1 MYKRHWTF
9 FIYSTLLAVTL
20 SFSNQAYGQLN
31 GGAST
36 NKESFSYWI
45 DHLPYNSVSHIAHLD
60 GLTFCGADQGLL
72 VYDNA
77 AGEYQRFSS
86 INGLSDAGITA
97 IAADVSSSSCYVTD
111 NVGLQIGFI
120 CSASKSTHLIAELLL
135 RRNFDFRAAKLGVV

>member
-36 NKESFSYWI
+36 NNESFSYWI
-45 DHLPYNSVSHIAHLD
+45 DHLPYNSISHIAHLD

-97 IAADVSSSSCYVTD
+97 IAADVSSSSVWD
-111 NVGLQIGFI
+111 SNFI
-120 CSASKSTHLIAELLL
+120 
-135 RRNFDFRAAKLGVV
+135 